1 MRLGLSA
8 LALALAG
15 IIVLAACAS
24 TPDAPPPAAATA
36 YGCQSGALIQASY
49 PDTDHARIQY
59 KGQTHTL
66 TIAVSASGARY
77 VGDGIE
83 WWTKGSG
90 PGSTASLLAHLDDG
104 TSGAV
109 IENCAAR

>member
-1 MRLGLSA
+1 MRLGLS
-8 LALALAG
+8 ALALAG

-66 TIAVSASGARY
+66 TIALSASGARY
-77 VGDGIE
+77 VGEGIE

-90 PGSTASLLAHLDDG
+90 PGSSGSLFAHRSDG
-104 TSGAV
+104 TSGEV
-109 IENCAAR
+109 IETCTAR